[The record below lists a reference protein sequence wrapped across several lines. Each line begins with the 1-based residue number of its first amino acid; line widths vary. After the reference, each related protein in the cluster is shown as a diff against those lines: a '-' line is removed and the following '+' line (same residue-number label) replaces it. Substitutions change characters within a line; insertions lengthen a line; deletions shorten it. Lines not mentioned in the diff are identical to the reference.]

1 MRKFIIT
8 SLLLYISIIIPINL
22 LGQSYD
28 VSKFPILEIKVRERN
43 PDTLN
48 KEKFSFYENVDGKE
62 IKIDSFSVST
72 YQDSLNIASKNKTVL
87 ILFEFLLDRSRV
99 EQNLTFKDALL
110 KSLEEFVKDGD
121 KIKIVA
127 FTLKDA
133 ENKIL
138 KDISEGFT
146 DNVEDLKTSIENFI
160 IKDNDYTNRN
170 VSDIYGAV
178 IEGVELLNEVNE
190 DFPKS
195 ILILSEER
203 NNRIPLNNEKNAID
217 AS

>member
-8 SLLLYISIIIPINL
+8 SLLLYISIITPINL
-22 LGQSYD
+22 LGQSFD
-28 VSKFPILEIKVRERN
+28 VSKFPILEIKVHERN
-43 PDTLN
+43 PDTLTT
-48 KEKFSFYENVDGKE
+48 EKFSFYENIDGKE

-72 YQDSLNIASKNKTVL
+72 YEDSLNIASKNKTVL
-87 ILFEFLLDRSRV
+87 ILFEFLLGRSSV

-110 KSLEEFVKDGD
+110 QSLDDFINEGD

-146 DNVEDLKTSIENFI
+146 DNVEDLKTSIEI
-160 IKDNDYTNRN
+160 
-170 VSDIYGAV
+170 S
-178 IEGVELLNEVNE
+178 
-190 DFPKS
+190 P
-195 ILILSEER
+195 
-203 NNRIPLNNEKNAID
+203 
-217 AS
+217 

>member
-1 MRKFIIT
+1 MMYLNF
-8 SLLLYISIIIPINL
+8 
-22 LGQSYD
+22 Q
-28 VSKFPILEIKVRERN
+28 FLEIKV
-43 PDTLN
+43 L
-48 KEKFSFYENVDGKE
+48 
-62 IKIDSFSVST
+62 
-72 YQDSLNIASKNKTVL
+72 
-87 ILFEFLLDRSRV
+87 

-110 KSLEEFVKDGD
+110 KSLDEFVKDGD

-190 DFPKS
+190 DF
-195 ILILSEER
+195 
-203 NNRIPLNNEKNAID
+203 LNQF
-217 AS
+217 